1 MAQIIDAAVAV
12 LQRPDGLVLLAQR
25 PADKAWAGWW
35 EFPGGKIEAGETAE
49 QALCR
54 ELKEELG
61 VQALQYYRWLT
72 RVHDYPEKTVRL
84 HFFKVMQWQ
93 GEPQSLENQL
103 WAWQQPAQL
112 SVSPLLP
119 ANAAIIQALQL
130 PAYYAISNIAEMGQ
144 AAFLKALEKA
154 LQQGLQLLQVREKQ
168 LNLSQLSALLKQL
181 QALCQGYPVK
191 LVVNSGLAI
200 APSQLLPLASDM
212 GCGVHLTS
220 QHLMQAEYLPDAP
233 RSQLCGASC
242 HNAEQLAQAYR
253 LGLDYALLSP
263 VKATLSH
270 TDASPLGWQQF
281 SQLIQHTPIPIYA
294 LGGLQAQDISAAW
307 QAGAHG
313 IAMMRGAWQAGGMP

>member
-1 MAQIIDAAVAV
+1 MAQLIDAAVAV
-12 LQRPDGLVLLAQR
+12 LQRPDGQVLLAQR
-25 PADKAWAGWW
+25 PIGKGWAGWW

-54 ELKEELG
+54 ELQEELG
-61 VQALQYYRWLT
+61 LQVVQCYRWLT
-72 RVHDYPEKTVRL
+72 RVHAYPEKTVRL
-84 HFFKVMQWQ
+84 HFFKVLQWQ
-93 GEPQSLENQL
+93 GEPQSLENQR
-103 WAWQQPAQL
+103 WAWQHPSQL

-144 AAFLKALEKA
+144 AAFFKALQKA

-168 LNLSQLSALLKQL
+168 LNLSQLSALLSEL
-181 QALCQGYPVK
+181 RTLCQGYPVK
-191 LVVNSGLAI
+191 LVLNTGLDI
-200 APSQLLPLASDM
+200 AHSQLLRLASDM

-220 QHLMQAEYLPDAP
+220 QYLMQTQAVPAAP
-233 RSQLCGASC
+233 RTQLWGASC
-242 HNAEQLAQAYR
+242 HNAEQLAQAYQ

-270 TDASPLGWQQF
+270 ADAISLGWQQF
-281 SQLIQHTPIPIYA
+281 AQLIQHNPTPIYA
-294 LGGLQAQDISAAW
+294 LGGLQKQDLNAAW

-313 IAMMRGAWQAGGMP
+313 IAMLRGAWQDE